1 MQWGKKGV
9 GACMCCMCVRVC
21 MWCLVCMRVLRREKK
36 LSLVCLYS
44 AIFPQILIKKNALTN
59 IFSLKMIG
67 RSKRGRGEHV
77 GIPPKTRRK
86 RQEIKFAFAFVFVM
100 FFMFFVF
107 GLCRYHKK
115 RHPPHTQ
122 LKPLINYTTPVE
134 LMHIFR
140 DRHRRGIRDTG
151 YGDNGQ
157 RSKGLI
163 AIGSTCN
170 RQPVL
175 QL

>member
-1 MQWGKKGV
+1 MFTYAMGEKGRRCMYV
-9 GACMCCMCVRVC
+9 LYVCSCVHVVSSMHAC
-21 MWCLVCMRVLRREKK
+21 LTQREETQ
-36 LSLVCLYS
+36 LSLL
-44 AIFPQILIKKNALTN
+44 IFCNLPSNLNKKNALTN

-86 RQEIKFAFAFVFVM
+86 RQEIKFAFVFVM

-151 YGDNGQ
+151 IMVKGQ
-157 RSKGLI
+157 RG
-163 AIGSTCN
+163 
-170 RQPVL
+170 
-175 QL
+175 

>member
-1 MQWGKKGV
+1 
-9 GACMCCMCVRVC
+9 
-21 MWCLVCMRVLRREKK
+21 
-36 LSLVCLYS
+36 
-44 AIFPQILIKKNALTN
+44 
-59 IFSLKMIG
+59 MIG

-86 RQEIKFAFAFVFVM
+86 RQEIKFAFAFVFV
-100 FFMFFVF
+100 FVMFFVF

-151 YGDNGQ
+151 IMVKGQ
-157 RSKGLI
+157 RG
-163 AIGSTCN
+163 
-170 RQPVL
+170 
-175 QL
+175 